1 MKVTD
6 RRLFTTDGEL
16 RDEYRHLENAS
27 APDVEAKP
35 REPEVDESPAPA
47 PVAADVPEAPQVAGY
62 PEPDGQQ
69 QPGFFDLVGMIA
81 EPAGIYLR
89 EASMGRS
96 GELRAAT
103 QQDQNLQLAKL
114 HIDLLG
120 VLREKSAPQLE
131 ARELAALDD
140 LLVRLQTGFVQI
152 QGS

>member
-1 MKVTD
+1 MVN
-6 RRLFTTDGEL
+6 RG
-16 RDEYRHLENAS
+16 
-27 APDVEAKP
+27 
-35 REPEVDESPAPA
+35 
-47 PVAADVPEAPQVAGY
+47 AA
-62 PEPDGQQ
+62 